1 MKHATTHTA
10 AKHTA
15 VNNRLQNN
23 SQWFTLFLAVLVLTL
38 SMNILAGGKDPIAP
52 ADVYYS
58 TNSDAVNPGMTKV
71 QPVTSQKSAQ
81 QKELEA
87 KLDMARLSGNTMS
100 AKQLQSELDALLGIT
115 QYLQQD
121 AGFPYVDKTT
131 NPEPLTDYNQTS
143 IHELSIY
150 SHAFGTAPSNSP
162 IAGRLFYVI
171 TQSASANMA
180 DTLKIMQSTDNGT
193 TWSSIHILGINGYE
207 INKDELDIEIVHDG
221 TTTWIFGVVGFTDP
235 NTNKKSSY
243 FFRKNAMASGFYG
256 TMLSFPGN
264 TTGMHYYNPRITS
277 DNANFSSNS
286 YVMVL
291 CSMDSIVSG
300 SRFIKQKYMLCTSPF
315 DATPGMTY
323 PQPNGHQGFGWHAT
337 MGTNLNSYLYGD
349 IAYYKDDGGTGNNRV
364 IAVYGNPAAND
375 NIYITYLDGY
385 TSNPNNMI
393 IAEFTPNKHL
403 KIAFN
408 GGSNN
413 RNGMITYV
421 RKFNDTDW
429 DVFALKTTN
438 GGSNASGWTRDTV
451 DYSDDFS
458 RSCDLVAVRGG
469 ANQFKVAYA
478 MDDNSQAGAFYRSYN
493 GSWTSSF
500 KFSHTKADTTYAKPR
515 AGYLLGGGDDGA
527 GVWSLHN
534 GYHGF
539 FSKNMITT
547 TGISN
552 NNEIPEGFS
561 LSQNYPNPFNP
572 VTNIKFSIPKAG
584 LVTLKVYDI
593 TGKEVA
599 SLVNQNMNAGSYT
612 FDFDASY
619 LSSGAYFYRINTDG
633 FTDVKKMML
642 IK

>member
-1 MKHATTHTA
+1 MKQ
-10 AKHTA
+10 A
-15 VNNRLQNN
+15 VRLN
-23 SQWFTLFLAVLVLTL
+23 SQWFTLFLAVLVLTI

-58 TNSDAVNPGMTKV
+58 TNSDAVNPGMTKT
-71 QPVTSQKSAQ
+71 QPVTSQKSTQ

-87 KLDMARLSGNTMS
+87 KLDIARLSGNTIS
-100 AKQLQSELDALLGIT
+100 AKKIQAELDQMQGIT
-115 QYLQQD
+115 QFRQQD
-121 AGFPYVDKTT
+121 AGFISIDKTT
-131 NPEPLTDYNQTS
+131 NPEPVTDFSQTS
-143 IHELSIY
+143 IHNLSIY
-150 SHAFGTAPSNSP
+150 SHAFGIAPASSP
-162 IAGRLFYVI
+162 IAGRMFYVL
-171 TQSASANMA
+171 TQAAAGNLA
-180 DTLKIMQSTDNGT
+180 DTLKIMQSTDNGS
-193 TWSSIHILGINGYE
+193 TWSVIHIVGINGYE
-207 INKDELDIEIVHDG
+207 TNVDELDIEIVHDG
-221 TTTWIFGVVGFTDP
+221 TTTWIFGVVGFEDP
-235 NTNKKSSY
+235 NSGKKSSY

-264 TTGMHYYNPRITS
+264 APDMHYYNPRITS
-277 DNANFSSNS
+277 DNANFTSNS

-300 SRFIKQKYMLCTSPF
+300 NRFIKQKYMLSTAPF
-315 DATPGMTY
+315 DATPVLTY
-323 PQPNGHQGFGWHAT
+323 PQPSGSQGFGWNAT

-349 IAYYKDDGGTGNNRV
+349 IAYYKDDSGTGNNRV
-364 IAVYGNPAAND
+364 VAVYGNPAANN

-385 TSNPNNMI
+385 TTNPNNMI
-393 IAEFTPNKHL
+393 VAEFTPNKHL

-421 RKFNDTDW
+421 REFNDTDW

-438 GGSNASGWTRDTV
+438 GGSNSSAWVRDTV
-451 DYSDDFS
+451 DYSDKYT

-478 MDDNSQAGAFYRSYN
+478 MDDNSLPAAFYKSFN
-493 GSWTSSF
+493 GSWTGSF
-500 KFSHTKADTTYAKPR
+500 KFSSTKVDTFYAKPR
-515 AGYLLGGGDDGA
+515 AGYILGGGDDGT
-527 GVWSLHN
+527 GVYSYFN
-534 GYHGF
+534 GYNGY
-539 FSKNMITT
+539 FSKNMMTT

-552 NNEIPEGFS
+552 NNEILDGFS

-572 VTNIKFSIPKAG
+572 VTNIKFSVPKAG

-612 FDFDASY
+612 FDFDASH
-619 LSSGAYFYRINTDG
+619 LSSGAYFYRLSSDG